1 MLVAQFSK
9 VLRKSLA
16 PSWQRRIKNKQ
27 KKNRIVPNRS
37 LQSSSAPNS
46 VGPTPC
52 SFHKTTLNEIKF
64 SQNVKLMMFNDVAYK
79 ASGFLENGK
88 PKSKFCNEN
97 RTHDARNT
105 LVFVVKTSYQGNN
118 FLSWRVGK
126 SSSRQEENAN

>member
-1 MLVAQFSK
+1 
-9 VLRKSLA
+9 
-16 PSWQRRIKNKQ
+16 
-27 KKNRIVPNRS
+27 
-37 LQSSSAPNS
+37 
-46 VGPTPC
+46 
-52 SFHKTTLNEIKF
+52 
-64 SQNVKLMMFNDVAYK
+64 MFNDVAYK

-126 SSSRQEENAN
+126 SSSRQEENANQQMQDSLTSSFKWEFISRVNTV